1 MKPIYLVFD
10 TGCTAHFEPTTD
22 RTVAQS
28 FFNEIRH
35 DDKEAVMIVRYD
47 DERPE
52 DLTLEATEA
61 AAQDWLASMGDDD
74 LPQWVYRTD
83 AYDSWLEQGA
93 YAAADARTE
102 WNHHKALRAN
112 M

>member
-35 DDKEAVMIVRYD
+35 DDKHARMVAYYD

-52 DLTLEATEA
+52 DLTLEATESA
-61 AAQDWLASMGDDD
+61 AVAWLIDNDWDTAFDV
-74 LPQWVYRTD
+74 PQWVYVTD
-83 AYDSWLEQGA
+83 AFD
-93 YAAADARTE
+93 AAQ
-102 WNHHKALRAN
+102 RAA
-112 M
+112 